1 MGAAEQ
7 TRPAATYAD
16 VLAAPPDQVAELV
29 SGALHLQPRP
39 RMRHG
44 HAMLR
49 LTGRLERAFGDDLG
63 DDEGDWYFAIEP
75 EIHLGSNVVVPDI
88 AGWRRENL
96 PDDLDVAYMEVAPD
110 WLCEVL
116 SASTRNFD
124 LTEKRAVYGRAGVR
138 HLWFVDPQSKT
149 LEAFEN
155 RDGAWVLLD
164 ALGGEAAV
172 ALPPFAELSFPL
184 ETLWLPER

>member
-39 RMRHG
+39 RMRHSRAAG
-44 HAMLR
+44 ELFAELR
-49 LTGRLERAFGDDLG
+49 DGFSKDG
-63 DDEGDWYFAIEP
+63 DDEWLFFIEP
-75 EIHLGSNVVVPDI
+75 EIHLDGNVVVPDI

-172 ALPPFAELSFPL
+172 ALPPFAALSFPL